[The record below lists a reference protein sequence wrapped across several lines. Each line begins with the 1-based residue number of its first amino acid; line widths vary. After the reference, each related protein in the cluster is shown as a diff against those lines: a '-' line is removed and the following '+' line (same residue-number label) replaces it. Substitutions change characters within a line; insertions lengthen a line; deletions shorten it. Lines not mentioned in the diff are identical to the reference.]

1 LADAFD
7 TTNQQTLAQ
16 SDLAQ
21 AVNITAFANELY
33 FEVNGNSPQR
43 VEISETDLQGVHGV
57 H

>member
-21 AVNITAFANELY
+21 AVNLTAFANELY

-43 VEISETDLQGVHGV
+43 VEISETDL
-57 H
+57 